1 MQTTSSIIRL
11 TLTPSEPGPPSFWRY
26 SWVSICSSG
35 FQMLMS
41 PQPSWTGFE
50 ITLMLLRV
58 TLQQFCKASSS
69 TATGIGFNHAVNS
82 IAISLAIFPY
92 IGVELVTVTSFEAAN
107 PAKLR
112 WPTKNIAYVITLIY
126 GLIVGALAANVE
138 WFDSNLPQNYS
149 QDLVN
154 VTTAGLDIL
163 GHSPLANQTW
173 ARGTTFAPVIA
184 VLEAGASYKPV
195 ASVLLGLLLYSAL
208 SCANVNLYVASRALY
223 GLTRDLALDGDNVF
237 ERLFAHLNQITP
249 TYRVPL
255 WSIILSLIL
264 CASWLPFVKLGLNQ
278 QDVSLG

>member
-1 MQTTSSIIRL
+1 
-11 TLTPSEPGPPSFWRY
+11 
-26 SWVSICSSG
+26 
-35 FQMLMS
+35 ML

-58 TLQQFCKASSS
+58 TLQQFCKTSSS
-69 TATGIGFNHAVNS
+69 TAIGIGFNHAVNN
-82 IAISLAIFPY
+82 IAITLAIFPY
-92 IGVELVTVTSFEAAN
+92 IGVELVTLTAFEAAN

-154 VTTAGLDIL
+154 LTTAGLDIL

-173 ARGTTFAPVIA
+173 AQGTTFAPVIA

-195 ASVLLGLLLYSAL
+195 ASVLLGFLVYSAL
-208 SCANVNLYVASRALY
+208 SCANSNLYVASRALY
-223 GLTRDLALDGDNVF
+223 GLTRDLALDGDNFF